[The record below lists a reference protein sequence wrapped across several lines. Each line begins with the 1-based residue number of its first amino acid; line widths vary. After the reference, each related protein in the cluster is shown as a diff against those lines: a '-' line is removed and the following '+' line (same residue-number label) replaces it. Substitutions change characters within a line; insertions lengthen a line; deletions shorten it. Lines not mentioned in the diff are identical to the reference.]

1 MSTNTKNSKVFLLS
15 PARTTG
21 KRAQMVMRPQ
31 ARFELALRLRTNGAS
46 IGELFRFMSG
56 LYFRGKLAYA
66 ESFAVPPAGLAGAYV
81 ITSCLGLVP
90 VDRVLTLDNLRALS
104 DAAIHHED
112 AAYVSML
119 QRDARRLCEAM
130 GGSCTAVLLG
140 SIATAK
146 YLAPLRD
153 VFGERLLFPEPFI
166 GRGDMSRGGLMLR
179 AAQTGV
185 ELSYKP
191 VGTGT
196 HHGARPPRL
205 MRRGGRTTTSE

>member
-1 MSTNTKNSKVFLLS
+1 MSTSTRNSKIFLLS
-15 PARTTG
+15 PARTSG

-31 ARFELALRLRTNGAS
+31 ATFDLAVRLRTNGAS

-66 ESFAVPPAGLAGAYV
+66 EAFAAPPAGLAGAYV
-81 ITSCLGLVP
+81 ITSRLGLVP
-90 VDRVLTLDNLRALS
+90 VDRVLTLDNLGLLS
-104 DAAIHHED
+104 AGEIDHED
-112 AAYVSML
+112 AAYVSRL

-130 GGSCTAVLLG
+130 GAACSAVLLG

-146 YLAPLRD
+146 YLRPLRD
-153 VFGERLLFPEPFI
+153 VFGERLMFPEPFI

-179 AAQTGV
+179 AVQAGV

-191 VGTGT
+191 VGIGT

-205 MRRGGRTTTSE
+205 EGLRRMGR